1 MKGRHLLRHR
11 FSGSC
16 ESELGSDNPCSRQLI
31 HPSLARYDIAAYIE
45 AMACCS
51 PVRVVVLT
59 SLCALFFGPTIRAQS
74 QQEKPRSCSPPC
86 VSPDELKE
94 MTRGKGTYPKII
106 VDDVKFDSPVH
117 LPDSNEEPEIISELK
132 RHMFDRGSEGLDE
145 ILEVGIRYAW
155 LDQGYFKVT
164 ATGQTQIVSS
174 NSTYEHAVITIHV
187 DPGQQYRLG
196 HVRFRESDPG
206 QPLAF
211 APEEL
216 RTLIPLQEGDIFNVT
231 KIRES
236 LDTMKRF
243 YDSNGYVNFVATP
256 VTDVDNTALRISLV
270 MELSEGKQFRVRN
283 VEVFGIKP
291 SKAAMLTSRVKPG
304 DVFQYSL
311 VEAFVKENLP
321 GFLDVT
327 SSEVLDLRKDHKAGT
342 VDVVVD
348 FRRLPK
354 QR

>member
-1 MKGRHLLRHR
+1 M
-11 FSGSC
+11 FSTV
-16 ESELGSDNPCSRQLI
+16 I
-31 HPSLARYDIAAYIE
+31 HPSLARLLYRSLYWCHGLQHTDASRDPHQFVCALLRSHNSRSIAA
-45 AMACCS
+45 
-51 PVRVVVLT
+51 
-59 SLCALFFGPTIRAQS
+59 GRAP
-74 QQEKPRSCSPPC
+74 EVFTPC
-86 VSPDELKE
+86 GSPDELKE
-94 MTRGKGTYPKII
+94 ITGKKVYSKII

-132 RHMFDRGSEGLDE
+132 QHMFDRGSDGLDE

-155 LDQGYFKVT
+155 LNQGYFKVM
-164 ATGQTQIVSS
+164 ATGQTQIVFS

-196 HVRFRESDPG
+196 DVRFRESDPE

-216 RTLIPLQEGDIFNVT
+216 RKLIPLQEGDIFNVT

-236 LDTMKRF
+236 LDAMRRL
-243 YDSNGYVNFVATP
+243 YDSNGYINFVATP
-256 VTDVDNTALRISLV
+256 ITDVDDAALRISLV
-270 MELSEGKQFRVRN
+270 MELSEGKQFRVRK
-283 VEVFGIKP
+283 VEAFGIKP
-291 SKAAMLTSRVKPG
+291 SKAAMLTSGVKPG

-321 GFLDVT
+321 RSLNVT
-327 SSEVLDLRKDHKAGT
+327 SSEVLDLRKDQKAGK
-342 VDVVVD
+342 VDIVID